1 MLDGT
6 IVENDPPH
14 RLVMT
19 FRPNWTGE
27 GENTPVSQVTSE
39 ITPHEQQSNLTL
51 THEGLDLDSEI
62 ARKVQDGWVQIMSA
76 MKTYLETQRVPIAVG
91 D

>member
-27 GENTPVSQVTSE
+27 GENTPVSRVTSE